1 MISISPCQK
10 FGSEKPKI
18 DPTMID
24 RPAMLSG
31 FRPAH
36 SPSGMPTMIDRNSAT
51 AASSKVAGMRSRIN
65 SIAGSL

>member
-10 FGSEKPKI
+10 FGREKPKI

-31 FRPAH
+31 FKPAQR
-36 SPSGMPTMIDRNSAT
+36 PSGMPKMMEMNSAT
-51 AASSKVAGMRSRIN
+51 AASSSVAGMRFRIS